1 MSTQRK
7 KFGCSQRKLA
17 ARRVLFETLES
28 RQLMASDVVL
38 DWNTVIGET
47 IQIDST
53 YAGPTFASRHYA
65 MVQAAV
71 YDAVNAITQTHAPY
85 ALTDFAP
92 QDSSLEAAAAQAAH
106 DVLSAIYP
114 AQQATY
120 DALLA
125 QHLDA
130 VVDGPQEDAGVAI
143 GAAAAEAVLNLR
155 ANDGSFRSVTYRVNN
170 APGHWRPDPTITPKQ
185 TALGPNWGKV
195 QPFVVNNVNDYQIPA
210 PPALNSA
217 AYTAAYNEV
226 KSLGE
231 LNSTTRTADQTEI
244 GIFWAYDRPGL
255 GPPMILYNQNVQT
268 IAMAKGNTLEE
279 NARLFALVNLAMADT
294 GAAVWNSKYKYDFWR
309 PIEGIR
315 RGGEDRNAAT
325 VADTG
330 WEPLGS
336 PGMPQNF
343 TPPFPA
349 YSSGHAGFGA
359 ATFEMLK
366 NFYGS
371 DDFAYTLTSDE
382 LPGVERHYTSFSQA
396 AEENGRSRIYL
407 GVHWEFDNVYGQ
419 QQGRSIA
426 DDVFAK
432 IGLERGAGTQVQIQR
447 AGGGLQTISLAADVN
462 VTLKRHSGN
471 LELRN
476 TDTNA
481 LLFQAPLNTLT
492 RIRFDGQGGE
502 QNRFTIDTTYRLPE
516 SLRVEVAE
524 GDGDFDQVVV
534 LGSRGAD
541 RFVLDGN
548 VITGLGMPR
557 TGIVGTP
564 YVAFYGLAGNDS
576 FTVLGDLQGRQVD
589 LYGEGGNDSYNITGF
604 GGELYLVD
612 FLGVDTLD
620 FSAGSG
626 ITLDLDLNNGQQQD
640 NVAGNSVYVFG
651 TFENVFGSQFNDVI
665 LGNSAAN
672 TLKGNNGDDLL
683 NGRGGA
689 DYLDG
694 GNGNDILVGGDGADK
709 LFGFAGRDLLIGG
722 LAADQLN
729 GGSEDDILIGGRT
742 THDDDN
748 QALLA
753 ILAEWT
759 SVRSFAARS
768 ANLRDG
774 SGTALRENDGFFL
787 TLGGTVLDD
796 NAADQLTT
804 GIGNHLNFTFK
815 RDTVRK

>member
-1 MSTQRK
+1 MTTTRRNPGSK
-7 KFGCSQRKLA
+7 HLLA
-17 ARRVLFETLES
+17 ARRAFFETLES

-38 DWNTVIGET
+38 DWNSVLSEVN
-47 IQIDST
+47 QNDST
-53 YAGPTFASRHYA
+53 YAGPTFSSRHYA
-65 MVQAAV
+65 MLHAAI

-85 ALTDFAP
+85 ALTEFAP

-106 DVLSAIYP
+106 DVLSVIYP
-114 AQQATY
+114 AHQATY
-120 DALLA
+120 TALLT

-130 VVDGPQEDAGVAI
+130 VADGPQEDAGVAI
-143 GAAAAEAVLNLR
+143 GAAAADAILNLR
-155 ANDGSFRSVTYRVNN
+155 SNDGAFRPVTYRVNN
-170 APGHWRPDPTITPKQ
+170 APGHWRPDPTISPPQ
-185 TALGPNWGKV
+185 TALGPNWGRV
-195 QPFVVNNVNDYQIPA
+195 QPFAVTNVNDYQIPP

-217 AYTAAYNEV
+217 AYAEAYNEV

-231 LNSTTRTADQTEI
+231 LNSATRTADQTEI

-255 GPPMILYNQNVQT
+255 GPPPILYNQNVQT
-268 IAMAKGNTLEE
+268 IAMAKGNTLVE
-279 NARLFALVNLAMADT
+279 NARLFALVNIAMADA
-294 GAAVWNSKYKYDFWR
+294 GVAIWDQKYKYDFWR

-325 VADTG
+325 VADAT
-330 WEPLGS
+330 WEPLGA

-349 YSSGHAGFGA
+349 YASGHAGFGA

-371 DDFAYTLTSDE
+371 DDFSYTLTSEE

-432 IGLERGAGTQVQIQR
+432 IGLERGAGTQLQIQR
-447 AGGGLQTISLAADVN
+447 AGGGLQTISLAADVK

-481 LLFQAPLNTLT
+481 LLFQAPLTSIT
-492 RIRFDGQGGE
+492 RIRFDGQGGA

-516 SLRVEVAE
+516 SLQVEVAE

-548 VITGLGMPR
+548 VITGLGTPR

-564 YVAFYGLAGNDS
+564 YVAFYGLAGGDS
-576 FTVLGDLQGRQVD
+576 FTVRGDLQGKQVD
-589 LYGEGGNDSYNITGF
+589 LYGEGGNDTYTISGF

-620 FSAGSG
+620 FSAGAG
-626 ITLDLDLNNGQQQD
+626 ITLDLALTNGQQQD
-640 NVAGNSVYVFG
+640 NVAGNTAYVFG
-651 TFENVFGSQFNDVI
+651 TFENVIGSQFNDVI

-672 TLKGNNGDDLL
+672 SLRGNNGDDLL

-694 GNGNDILVGGDGADK
+694 GNGNDILVGGEGADK

-722 LAADQLN
+722 LGADQLN

-742 THDDDN
+742 THDDN
-748 QALLA
+748 NAALLA

-759 SVRSFAARS
+759 SVRTFAERS
-768 ANLRDG
+768 ANIRNG
-774 SGTALRENDGFFL
+774 SGSAQRENGGFFFS
-787 TLGGTVLDD
+787 LGGTVLDD

-804 GIGNHLNFTFK
+804 GLGNHLNYTFN
-815 RDTVRK
+815 RDTVRR